1 MIELFIYQE
10 EYALEVETSDFEL
23 EIDQSALCLEI
34 ETVSIVYIGGEP
46 YFGTYKVTPKIKDS
60 VILDTTDKLLK
71 EDVIV
76 QKIPQFEVSNE
87 AGGKTLIL
95 GEEYYG

>member
-23 EIDQSALCLEI
+23 E
-34 ETVSIVYIGGEP
+34 TVSIVYIGGKP
-46 YFGTYKVTPKIKDS
+46 YFGTYRVTPKIKDP